1 MAAAGEMQLASASIQ
16 EIALQASQVS
26 AQNAQTLAQ
35 ALEMMAQGQAMLAE
49 AITTPKN
56 KTARAVR
63 QSDGTFIMESVETSV

>member
-1 MAAAGEMQLASASIQ
+1 
-16 EIALQASQVS
+16 
-26 AQNAQTLAQ
+26 
-35 ALEMMAQGQAMLAE
+35 MMAQGQAMLAE